1 MGWWGTFEP
10 QEYFFHHQ
18 IHCVNFFRVNWR
30 ARIFSFNFPLLEYFF
45 CTSPLPPLPSLPT
58 YTFSNGPLYGSSS
71 MYESQQGPEICD
83 VSPCI
88 WDKLGLRLRNYSM
101 VTNLSLRVSQYD
113 LLTKYRRSLCTF
125 HVVQRAKVAL
135 ERDKQGNY
143 HLKL

>member
-1 MGWWGTFEP
+1 
-10 QEYFFHHQ
+10 
-18 IHCVNFFRVNWR
+18 
-30 ARIFSFNFPLLEYFF
+30 
-45 CTSPLPPLPSLPT
+45 
-58 YTFSNGPLYGSSS
+58 